1 MSDWRAGVIPV
12 TVEEGFWPQLANPG
26 GVSHKYMDM
35 YGYLRILYMDMYGY
49 LRILFDKYI

>member
-1 MSDWRAGVIPV
+1 MVLMG
-12 TVEEGFWPQLANPG
+12 NPG
-26 GVSHKYMDM
+26 GVAHKYMDM